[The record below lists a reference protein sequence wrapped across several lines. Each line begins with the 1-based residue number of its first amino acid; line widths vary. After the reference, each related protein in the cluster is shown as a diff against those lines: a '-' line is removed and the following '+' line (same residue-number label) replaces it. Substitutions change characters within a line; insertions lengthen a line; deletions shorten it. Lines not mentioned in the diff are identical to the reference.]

1 MDTTLYVKDCGKG
14 ISLVML
20 HGNGESGDYFKNQT
34 AFFSNRYRVIVP
46 DTRGHGKSGR
56 GSRPLCFKTF
66 SDDLLFILDNAGIEK
81 AHLLGFS
88 DGANTAIT
96 FALEHQERLLSLVL
110 NGANLYPEGLT
121 AACRL
126 PITFQ
131 YAFWSALCAFSCN
144 AKRKKELFS
153 LMTNEPQIDPRSLGK
168 LRIPSLVIAGTHDM
182 IKRSHTELIASSIPH
197 ARSVFIDGS
206 HFVAREKP
214 EIFNRTVLEFLIMN
228 QSSRSL

>member
-1 MDTTLYVKDCGKG
+1 M
-14 ISLVML
+14 
-20 HGNGESGDYFKNQT
+20 
-34 AFFSNRYRVIVP
+34 
-46 DTRGHGKSGR
+46 
-56 GSRPLCFKTF
+56 
-66 SDDLLFILDNAGIEK
+66 
-81 AHLLGFS
+81 
-88 DGANTAIT
+88 
-96 FALEHQERLLSLVL
+96 
-110 NGANLYPEGLT
+110 
-121 AACRL
+121 
-126 PITFQ
+126 
-131 YAFWSALCAFSCN
+131 FSCK

-153 LMTNEPQIDPRSLGK
+153 LMTNEPQIDLRSLGK